1 MIGEIARARGVE
13 PECILPGDGSSALI
27 FRAFGRWLSPSSRVL
42 LLDPSYGEY
51 RHLAEHVLGARVD
64 TLALARARLYDVDLA
79 ELADRLGDRY
89 DLVVLVN
96 PNSPTGRHVPRA
108 DLEHVLELL
117 PDRTLAWID
126 ETYVDYVD
134 PRESLE
140 RFACRRPNVIVC
152 KSMSK
157 VYALSGLRAAYLCAA
172 PSLVA
177 DLRSITPPWAVS
189 LPAQVAAVAAL
200 NAETYYADRYAETH
214 SLREQ
219 LVEAL
224 RRHTDLEVIPGVAN
238 FVLCHLPH
246 GGPDGEQVCDRCRA
260 SGVFLRNASTI
271 SPRLGRHALRIAVK
285 DQNANRRIVET
296 LSSVL
301 EGG

>member
-1 MIGEIARARGVE
+1 MAVVACEHGGALWSVLGDRFDRLESANAVVAADVLDAWFPPAPAVIEAVQAHLPFLLRTSPPTGCDGMIGEIARARGVE

-64 TLALARARLYDVDLA
+64 TLALARAHLYDVDLA

-172 PSLVA
+172 PSLIA
-177 DLRSITPPWAVS
+177 AQSAAASDRLKPARSK
-189 LPAQVAAVAAL
+189 
-200 NAETYYADRYAETH
+200 
-214 SLREQ
+214 
-219 LVEAL
+219 
-224 RRHTDLEVIPGVAN
+224 
-238 FVLCHLPH
+238 
-246 GGPDGEQVCDRCRA
+246 
-260 SGVFLRNASTI
+260 
-271 SPRLGRHALRIAVK
+271 RHAAG
-285 DQNANRRIVET
+285 RRAGH
-296 LSSVL
+296 L
-301 EGG
+301 